1 MIDIEKKRQNDG
13 LSKAHL
19 DMPVDVQRCNAG
31 LGGLAA
37 APMDNGFVQPFFD
50 IRYHVFWIIKEEFLA
65 AGEAQLKQP
74 GFQHAHFRSQVL
86 ELAGN

>member
-1 MIDIEKKRQNDG
+1 MPRELLSSHTLGSSLVSDRHWNKNDR

-37 APMDNGFVQPFFD
+37 SPLDNGFVQPFID
-50 IRYHVFWIIKEEFLA
+50 LRYHVFWIIKEEFLA
-65 AGEAQLKQP
+65 AGEAQLKQSI
-74 GFQHAHFRSQVL
+74 F
-86 ELAGN
+86 

>member
-1 MIDIEKKRQNDG
+1 
-13 LSKAHL
+13 
-19 DMPVDVQRCNAG
+19 MPVDVQRCNAG

-37 APMDNGFVQPFFD
+37 APIDNGFVQPFID

-74 GFQHAHFRSQVL
+74 SFQHAHFWSQVL